1 MNLFSRNTAAAGAV
15 VVLAACAPAASID
28 APASPVP
35 AVGAC
40 SPVLLESL
48 KGMTLEAANAQLDQA
63 GMRHRVVSD
72 GDKNFPVTLDFDH
85 QRVGLEIKDG
95 VVTAASCG

>member
-15 VVLAACAPAASID
+15 VMLAACAPAAPVD
-28 APASPVP
+28 APASPAP
-35 AVGAC
+35 AAC

-63 GMRHRVVSD
+63 GVRHRVVSD

-85 QRVGLEIKDG
+85 QRVGLELKAG